1 MVVVLTDRDSAL
13 SPSVG
18 DMAEEEMQAYI
29 KETWENEFCPV
40 ATQLLRRIEAHQ
52 SELEPLEAPG

>member
-1 MVVVLTDRDSAL
+1 MMVVLTDRDSAL

-18 DMAEEEMQAYI
+18 DMVEEEMQAYI
-29 KETWENEFCPV
+29 QETWENEFCPV